1 MMIASRLSL
10 PNAGSVVSH
19 QSGRN
24 AVCDGAP
31 ATGGPSAVGNNIKP
45 GARATTSS
53 AIPASGAATGTAAA
67 TFLGLGSRSWSPS
80 LPLDGEQRPKPDALR
95 QFVAEFHR
103 AAFVTALGPLILH

>member
-24 AVCDGAP
+24 AVCDEAP

-45 GARATTSS
+45 GARANDKQSD
-53 AIPASGAATGTAAA
+53 SGLRRGDRHCGSN
-67 TFLGLGSRSWSPS
+67 FSWLGLAV
-80 LPLDGEQRPKPDALR
+80 L
-95 QFVAEFHR
+95 VT
-103 AAFVTALGPLILH
+103 VTAPGWRTEAKAGRVATVRCRIPPCCVCDSTGVR

>member
-1 MMIASRLSL
+1 MMIAGRLSL

-67 TFLGLGSRSWSPS
+67 TFLAWARGPGHRHCPWMANRGQSRTRCDSS
-80 LPLDGEQRPKPDALR
+80 LPNSTVLR
-95 QFVAEFHR
+95 
-103 AAFVTALGPLILH
+103 L